1 VETSRQKQIHAASR
15 DRDLCTANHVISSH
29 PLREVERM
37 MRHDIFTFAA
47 GTFENRARSFS
58 SCWRLMRPILPG
70 ERARSVHARN
80 SNFGVVI
87 ERLEIGID
95 KTLVAIELAQEAFQ
109 RTAVQ
114 SALRIPGGPPDKTRK
129 TRRHAD

>member
-1 VETSRQKQIHAASR
+1 MTVWPVADVETSRQKQIHAASR

-58 SCWRLMRPILPG
+58 SCWRLINATILPG

-109 RTAVQ
+109 RTAVSSQ
-114 SALRIPGGPPDKTRK
+114 R
-129 TRRHAD
+129 

>member
-1 VETSRQKQIHAASR
+1 
-15 DRDLCTANHVISSH
+15 
-29 PLREVERM
+29 M

-58 SCWRLMRPILPG
+58 SCWRLMRPFFQAS
-70 ERARSVHARN
+70 ARGVHARN